1 MTGKLL
7 TITEAAD
14 RLGIHYQTLRAWADT
29 GRVPVVK
36 HASGHRRF
44 ESAVIEEVRREMG
57 FEPSDPEELPP
68 KKTAGRPRKPA
79 PPGAAAP
86 REEGGR

>member
-14 RLGIHYQTLRAWADT
+14 RLGVHYQTLRAWADT

-36 HASGHRRF
+36 FASGHRRF
-44 ESAVIEEVRREMG
+44 EPAMIEDMRREMG
-57 FEPSDPEELPP
+57 FAPSDPEDLPP
-68 KKTAGRPRKPA
+68 KKAAGRPRKPA
-79 PPGAAAP
+79 PDESGTP
-86 REEGGR
+86 